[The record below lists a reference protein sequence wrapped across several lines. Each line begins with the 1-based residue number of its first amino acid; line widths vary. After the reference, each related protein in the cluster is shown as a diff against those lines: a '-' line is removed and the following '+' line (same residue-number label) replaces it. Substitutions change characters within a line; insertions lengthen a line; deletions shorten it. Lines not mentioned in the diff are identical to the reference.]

1 MLQSSSQKIL
11 YRAIKTIYKYC
22 LKYVQKLSINF
33 EGKVNYIVDHE
44 ANFKQQIVSLFVEPL
59 NSEWETV

>member
-44 ANFKQQIVSLFVEPL
+44 TNFKQQIVSLFVEHL
-59 NSEWETV
+59 NSE

>member
-44 ANFKQQIVSLFVEPL
+44 ANFKQQIVRLFVEHL
-59 NSEWETV
+59 NSE